1 LWSGVLFSIEVT
13 CISTDCVKYTGWVG
27 GLSYALFII
36 SCWCI
41 MMVTFPGYSDIAKF
55 TEWYENTYYPILKLS
70 IKIWGVLN
78 IVSTI
83 ATIVGIY
90 KMIHSLH

>member
-1 LWSGVLFSIEVT
+1 
-13 CISTDCVKYTGWVG
+13 
-27 GLSYALFII
+27 
-36 SCWCI
+36 